1 MIHYD
6 FCVLRDYRRPL
17 RIDQFISDELG
28 LISRNQLKQ
37 RVRELN
43 INEKPVKLSRRI
55 APGDRI
61 RLDLEAPPKI
71 DLVPEEIPLEI
82 LYEDDR
88 VIVINKPQGLVVH
101 PAPGNYTGTLV
112 HGLLYY
118 REIDAPEEDFRP
130 GIVHRLDKDTSGVLI
145 TAKDQAAHEFLS
157 RQFQEKTTRKVYFA
171 LCRGRIE
178 EDEGQVEN
186 RLGRWERN
194 RQLFTAV
201 SRGGKAAFTR
211 YRVLRRW
218 KQASF
223 VALYPATGRT
233 HQLRVHMRGIGHP
246 ILGDP
251 LYGSGERDGCSL
263 MLHAFSLEIVLPG
276 SQELSRFRA
285 PLSPRFGE
293 LIRDLSA
300 EKD

>member
-1 MIHYD
+1 MMQYD
-6 FCVLRDYRRPL
+6 FCVLREYLHPL
-17 RIDQFISDELG
+17 RVDQFISDELG

-37 RVRELN
+37 RVRELK
-43 INEKPVKLSRRI
+43 INGKTVKLSRKI
-55 APGDRI
+55 APKDRVQ
-61 RLDLEAPPKI
+61 LDLDAPPKI
-71 DLVPEEIPLEI
+71 DLVPEEIPLNI
-82 LYEDDR
+82 LYEDER

-118 REIDAPEEDFRP
+118 REIEAPEEDFRP

-145 TAKDQAAHEFLS
+145 TARDQEAHEFLS

-178 EDEGQVEN
+178 ESEGRVEN
-186 RLGRWERN
+186 RLGRSERN

-201 SRGGKAAFTR
+201 SRGGKPALTR

-263 MLHAFSLEIVLPG
+263 MLHAFSLEIMLPG
-276 SQELSRFRA
+276 SAKASRFIA
-285 PLSPRFGE
+285 PLPPRFGQ
-293 LIRDLSA
+293 LIRSLSA
-300 EKD
+300 ETD

>member
-1 MIHYD
+1 MQYD
-6 FCVLRDYRRPL
+6 FCVLREFRYPL

-37 RVRELN
+37 RVRELK
-43 INEKPVKLSRRI
+43 INGKPVKLSRKI
-55 APGDRI
+55 APQDRVQ
-61 RLDLEAPPKI
+61 LDLEAPQKI
-71 DLVPEEIPLEI
+71 ELVPEEIPLDI
-82 LYEDDR
+82 LYEDAR

-112 HGLLYY
+112 HGLLHY
-118 REIDAPEEDFRP
+118 REIEAPEEDFRP

-145 TAKDQAAHEFLS
+145 TARDQEAHEFLA
-157 RQFQEKTTRKVYFA
+157 RQFQEKTTCKVYFA

-178 EDEGQVEN
+178 EAEGRVEN
-186 RLGRWERN
+186 RLGRSERN

-201 SRGGKAAFTR
+201 SRGGKTALSN

-251 LYGSGERDGCSL
+251 LYGSGEQDGCSL
-263 MLHAFSLEIVLPG
+263 MLHAFSLEIMLPD
-276 SQELSRFRA
+276 STMPSRFIA
-285 PLSPRFGE
+285 PLPPRFGKV
-293 LIRDLSA
+293 IRSLSA
-300 EKD
+300 ETD

>member
-1 MIHYD
+1 MMQYD
-6 FCVLRDYRRPL
+6 FCVLREFRYPL

-37 RVRELN
+37 RVRELK
-43 INEKPVKLSRRI
+43 INGKPVKLSRKI
-55 APGDRI
+55 APQDRVQ
-61 RLDLEAPPKI
+61 LDLEAPRKI
-71 DLVPEEIPLEI
+71 ELVPEEIPLDI
-82 LYEDDR
+82 LYEDAR

-112 HGLLYY
+112 HGLLHY
-118 REIDAPEEDFRP
+118 REIEAPEEDFRP

-145 TAKDQAAHEFLS
+145 TARDQEAHEFLA
-157 RQFQEKTTRKVYFA
+157 RQFQEKTTCKVYFA

-178 EDEGQVEN
+178 EAEGRVEN
-186 RLGRWERN
+186 RLGRSERN

-201 SRGGKAAFTR
+201 SRGGKTALSN

-251 LYGSGERDGCSL
+251 LYGSGEQDGCSL
-263 MLHAFSLEIVLPG
+263 MLHAFSLEIMLPD
-276 SQELSRFRA
+276 STMPSRFIA
-285 PLSPRFGE
+285 PLPPRFGKV
-293 LIRDLSA
+293 IRSLSA
-300 EKD
+300 ETD

>member
-1 MIHYD
+1 MQYD
-6 FCVLRDYRRPL
+6 FCVLREFRYPL

-37 RVRELN
+37 RVRELK
-43 INEKPVKLSRRI
+43 INGKPVKLSRKI
-55 APGDRI
+55 APQDRVQ
-61 RLDLEAPPKI
+61 LDLEAPRKI
-71 DLVPEEIPLEI
+71 ELVPEEIPLDI
-82 LYEDDR
+82 LYEDAR

-112 HGLLYY
+112 HGLLHY
-118 REIDAPEEDFRP
+118 REIEAPEEDFRP

-145 TAKDQAAHEFLS
+145 TARDQEAHEFLA
-157 RQFQEKTTRKVYFA
+157 RQFQEKTTCKVYFA

-178 EDEGQVEN
+178 EAEGRVEN
-186 RLGRWERN
+186 RLGRSERN

-201 SRGGKAAFTR
+201 SRGGKTALSN

-251 LYGSGERDGCSL
+251 LYGSGEQDGCSL
-263 MLHAFSLEIVLPG
+263 MLHAFSLEIMLPD
-276 SQELSRFRA
+276 STMPSRFIA
-285 PLSPRFGE
+285 PLPPRFGKV
-293 LIRDLSA
+293 IRSLSA
-300 EKD
+300 ETD